1 MNKLTSAYPLQF
13 YLHLWVENEI
23 VVKRAIEI
31 WPRMVEID
39 RFWKGLSKSNHPGKS
54 VPGANTSF
62 DHLKKAIDGPLI
74 PVKVAFFQ
82 EIASKLNSFLLVFQT
97 EKPMMISR

>member
-39 RFWKGLSKSNHPGKS
+39 RFWKGLSKSNHPGEG

-62 DHLKKAIDGPLI
+62 DHLKKAIDDPLI
-74 PVKVAFFQ
+74 PVKVASFQ

>member
-13 YLHLWVENEI
+13 YSHLWVENGI
-23 VVKRAIEI
+23 VVDRAIEI

-74 PVKVAFFQ
+74 HVKVAFFSGNCFK
-82 EIASKLNSFLLVFQT
+82 IKFILTGLSD
-97 EKPMMISR
+97 